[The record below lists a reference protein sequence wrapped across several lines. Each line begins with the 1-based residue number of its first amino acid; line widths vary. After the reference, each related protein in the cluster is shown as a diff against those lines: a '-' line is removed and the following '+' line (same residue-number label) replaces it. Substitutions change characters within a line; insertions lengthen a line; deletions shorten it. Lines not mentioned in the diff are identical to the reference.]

1 MLQYLFGRSKAIAAP
16 LSVAA
21 VFAVACAKAG
31 PRSIASVEPTHQST
45 VTIAPGELYYVLPR
59 RVCTSLSHVGDTVTT
74 TVWRARQ
81 TTRDGIVGISPDP
94 SIPDSLQATM
104 RVVRVDVDSMN
115 LASPIQFAVERFSL
129 GALSGSATTTNPS
142 PDPAKTSRANTR
154 AFVIVERC
162 FERGRSLA
170 GGLTDPLVLR

>member
-1 MLQYLFGRSKAIAAP
+1 MLQSLFSRSMTIAAP

-21 VFAVACAKAG
+21 LFGVACAKAG
-31 PRSIASVEPTHQST
+31 QRPVATVAPAREST

-59 RVCTSLSHVGDTVTT
+59 RVCTSVNHVGDTVTT
-74 TVWRARQ
+74 AVWRARQ
-81 TTRDGIVGISPDP
+81 STHNGMIGISPDP
-94 SIPDSLQATM
+94 AIPDSLQAVM
-104 RVVRVDVDSMN
+104 RVVRVDVDSTDTS
-115 LASPIQFAVERFSL
+115 SPIQFAVERFSL
-129 GALSGSATTTNPS
+129 GALQGLAATTNPS

-154 AFVIVERC
+154 ALISIERC